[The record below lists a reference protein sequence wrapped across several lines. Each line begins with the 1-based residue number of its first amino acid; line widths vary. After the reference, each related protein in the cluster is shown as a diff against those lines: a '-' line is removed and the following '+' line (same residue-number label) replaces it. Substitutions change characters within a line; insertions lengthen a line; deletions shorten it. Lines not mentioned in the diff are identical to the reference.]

1 MSASLYEIV
10 ELSNGE
16 VVLQRADENGEPLVS
31 IRFSAE
37 SLSFMRDGKFDV
49 AKAMIEAGMEV
60 AGDLAEM
67 PSDDWAE
74 EADMEL
80 YGNQTLH

>member
-10 ELSNGE
+10 ELSNGD

-60 AGDLAEM
+60 AGDLADM
-67 PSDDWAE
+67 PPEDWSEESDS
-74 EADMEL
+74 EL
-80 YGNQTLH
+80 YDKPTLH